1 MRSDVFDKI
10 IKPFFTDTF
19 SIPQVTTINSDETDL
34 MVSIPEQA
42 FLECLLL
49 VPQQYSYMDLF
60 YIIKQMTML
69 HPEKLQLLLETTK
82 SLKVKRMFLY
92 MAEKAGHNWQ
102 NALDMSKIKLGTSK

>member
-19 SIPQVTTINSDETDL
+19 SIPQVTTINSDEIDL

-49 VPQQYSYMDLF
+49 VPQQYSYIHGSILYNKTNDNATPR
-60 YIIKQMTML
+60 KA
-69 HPEKLQLLLETTK
+69 TTT
-82 SLKVKRMFLY
+82 
-92 MAEKAGHNWQ
+92 A
-102 NALDMSKIKLGTSK
+102 

>member
-1 MRSDVFDKI
+1 MCLWETITDNNTQRVPEWMRSDVFDKI

-49 VPQQYSYMDLF
+49 VPQQYSYIHGSILYNKTNDNATPR
-60 YIIKQMTML
+60 KA
-69 HPEKLQLLLETTK
+69 TTT
-82 SLKVKRMFLY
+82 
-92 MAEKAGHNWQ
+92 A
-102 NALDMSKIKLGTSK
+102 

>member
-49 VPQQYSYMDLF
+49 VPQQYSYIHGSILYNKTNDNATPR
-60 YIIKQMTML
+60 KA
-69 HPEKLQLLLETTK
+69 TTTAWNDQK
-82 SLKVKRMFLY
+82 SKSKTHVPLY
-92 MAEKAGHNWQ
+92 GGK
-102 NALDMSKIKLGTSK
+102 SRT